1 MKRRELLI
9 GTAMLSLVSCLP
21 AGAQAIGES
30 PIGLILVGASWCPFC
45 KSASGTLFAAAG
57 PAELPVLVASKDG
70 KAIPPYSDF
79 VDARGHPFAKDVVE
93 IPTLLFVHLPTQT
106 LIGKITG
113 FKNPRAYLSK
123 IRAFLTQAQEAGYV

>member
-1 MKRRELLI
+1 MKRRDLLL
-9 GTAMLSLVSCLP
+9 GGAALALGQAVP
-21 AGAQAIGES
+21 AAAQDMRDS

-70 KAIPPYSDF
+70 KAIPPYPDF

-93 IPTLLFVHLPTQT
+93 IPTLLFVHLPTQQV
-106 LIGKITG
+106 IAKING
-113 FKNPRAYLSK
+113 FRNPRAYLTK
-123 IRAFLTQAQEAGYV
+123 IRAVLKEAQEAGYV